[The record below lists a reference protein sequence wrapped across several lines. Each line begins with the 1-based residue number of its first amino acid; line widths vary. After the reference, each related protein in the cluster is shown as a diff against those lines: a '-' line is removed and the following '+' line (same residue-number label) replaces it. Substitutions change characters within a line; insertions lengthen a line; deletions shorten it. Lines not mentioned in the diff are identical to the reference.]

1 MLVLMKEKT
10 LLKIAL
16 ICSIVGIFIVL
27 VFADRL
33 EPPLVKVSDISD
45 SLLENDV
52 KISGEIVSIKISPS
66 VTILDVKDSS
76 GSIKVV
82 AFDSSDLNLGKGGFV
97 EVTGKVTEYKGSLE
111 LEAKS
116 IKLVLNNK

>member
-1 MLVLMKEKT
+1 MEEKT

-27 VFADRL
+27 IFADRL
-33 EPPLVKVSDISD
+33 EPPLVKVSDISS
-45 SLLENDV
+45 SLVEKDV
-52 KISGEIVSIKISPS
+52 RISGEIVSVRSAS
-66 VTILDVKDSS
+66 SATIFDVKED
-76 GSIKVV
+76 GSVVKVV
-82 AFDSSDLNLGKGGFV
+82 AFDNKGVILGKGSLV

-116 IKLVLNNK
+116 IRLISGNG